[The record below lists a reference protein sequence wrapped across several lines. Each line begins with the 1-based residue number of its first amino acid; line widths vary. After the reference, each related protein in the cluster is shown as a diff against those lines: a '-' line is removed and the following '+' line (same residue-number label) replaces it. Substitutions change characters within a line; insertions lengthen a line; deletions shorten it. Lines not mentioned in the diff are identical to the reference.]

1 MMDLMMIYREKVYNM
16 LGHTAISQVPM
27 STSSSVIVEI
37 IVDGKPLVWVLTR
50 KNNKWTV
57 RELKDTWVVK
67 AKGNKWYKNN

>member
-1 MMDLMMIYREKVYNM
+1 M
-16 LGHTAISQVPM
+16 LGHTTISQVPM

-37 IVDGKPLVWVLTR
+37 IADGKPLVWVLTR

>member
-1 MMDLMMIYREKVYNM
+1 MVRKLI
-16 LGHTAISQVPM
+16 LLFLFAPLSA
-27 STSSSVIVEI
+27 EI

-50 KNNKWTV
+50 KNNKWTI

>member
-1 MMDLMMIYREKVYNM
+1 M
-16 LGHTAISQVPM
+16 LGHTAISQVPI
-27 STSSSVIVEI
+27 STSSVIVEI

>member
-1 MMDLMMIYREKVYNM
+1 M
-16 LGHTAISQVPM
+16 LGHTTISQVPM
-27 STSSSVIVEI
+27 SRSSSVIVEI

>member
-1 MMDLMMIYREKVYNM
+1 M

-37 IVDGKPLVWVLTR
+37 IVVGKPLVWVLTR

>member
-1 MMDLMMIYREKVYNM
+1 M

-37 IVDGKPLVWVLTR
+37 IVDGKPLIWVLTR

>member
-1 MMDLMMIYREKVYNM
+1 M
-16 LGHTAISQVPM
+16 LGHTAISQVPI

-67 AKGNKWYKNN
+67 AKGNNWYKNN